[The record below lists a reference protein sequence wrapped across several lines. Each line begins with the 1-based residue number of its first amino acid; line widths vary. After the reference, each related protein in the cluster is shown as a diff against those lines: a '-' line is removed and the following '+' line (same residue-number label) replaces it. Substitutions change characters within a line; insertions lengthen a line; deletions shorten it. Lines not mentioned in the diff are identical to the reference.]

1 MAPEVPSTV
10 LRRFFAGLTEQT
22 FQSQLGVVDPS
33 LIDYLSEL
41 LIRFVRFDSVYKV
54 RHLSG
59 RRATE
64 IGEML
69 YEAEQRIGGAR
80 REVHRHIGDF
90 ALFWT
95 GLYPEALRKRTSK
108 GEMDRFGDYCVHG
121 KRAYFIASTIEADSE
136 DPAPNDVL
144 ERLSRQF
151 EMCAYGLREV
161 RREWE
166 RREDDPESPNPL
178 LLN

>member
-1 MAPEVPSTV
+1 MTADHPRIP
-10 LRRFFAGLTEQT
+10 LRDFFAGVAEYA
-22 FQSQLGVVDPS
+22 FGSRLGVADPPLVDY
-33 LIDYLSEL
+33 ITDL
-41 LIRFVRFDSVYKV
+41 LTRFVRHDALYSIRDLAGNRLHAV
-54 RHLSG
+54 
-59 RRATE
+59 
-64 IGEML
+64 GEML
-69 YEAEQRIGGAR
+69 AEADTRVGEAR

-121 KRAYFIASTIEADSE
+121 KRAYFIASTIEADSQ